1 MKRRKYLSLFL
12 KVIVVVITLGL
23 VVASSFFI
31 FKGDFFK
38 IKKVSCLID
47 EAACPGEI
55 WTKLLSLS
63 IGQNILFF
71 PQRPL
76 EDEIKAS
83 FPQIGEMVVAKIL
96 PETLAFSLELR
107 KATAA
112 FTQKV
117 ESSTESA
124 TPATDFFIADE
135 EGMVFQKIT
144 SSLDLPRVFLTNLEG
159 ISVGQ
164 QIISKELTQTLA
176 LIVLL
181 SKLDL
186 KPEMIEVSEKGILVW
201 LKDELEV
208 SFSSQ
213 KEATAQVGSLQL
225 ILSRTKI
232 EGKRLKRVDLRFD
245 KPVIVEK

>member
-1 MKRRKYLSLFL
+1 MRRRKYLSLFL
-12 KVIVVVITLGL
+12 KAMVVIGVFGL
-23 VVASSFFI
+23 LVASSFFI
-31 FKGDFFK
+31 LKGDFFK
-38 IKKVSCLID
+38 IKKVSCLIS

-76 EDEIKAS
+76 EEEIKAS
-83 FPQIGEMVVAKIL
+83 FPQIGEVAVGKIL
-96 PETLAFSLELR
+96 PETLAFSLKLR

-112 FTQKV
+112 FTQKM

-124 TPATDFFIADE
+124 TAAADFFIADE
-135 EGMVFQKIT
+135 EGMVFQKTT
-144 SSLDLPRVFLTNLEG
+144 SSLNLPKVLLVNLEG

-164 QIISKELTQTLA
+164 QITSQGLDQTLS

-186 KPEMIEVSEKGILVW
+186 KPKTIEVSEKGILAR
-201 LKDELEV
+201 LEDGLEV
-208 SFSSQ
+208 FFSSQ
-213 KEATAQVGSLQL
+213 KEATGQVGSLQL

-232 EGKRLKRVDLRFD
+232 EGKRLERVDLRFD
-245 KPVIVEK
+245 KPVIIEK

>member
-1 MKRRKYLSLFL
+1 MRRRKYLSLFL
-12 KVIVVVITLGL
+12 KVIVVVAVFGL
-23 VVASSFFI
+23 LVTSSFFI
-31 FKGDFFK
+31 LKGDFFK
-38 IKKVSCLID
+38 IKKVNCLIG

-71 PQRPL
+71 HQRPL
-76 EDEIKAS
+76 GEEIRVS
-83 FPQIGEMVVAKIL
+83 FPQIGEVAVAKIL
-96 PETLAFSLELR
+96 PETLAFSLKLR
-107 KATAA
+107 KASVA
-112 FTQKV
+112 FTQKI

-124 TPATDFFIADE
+124 MPAADFFIADE
-135 EGMVFQKIT
+135 EGMVFQKTT
-144 SSLDLPRVFLTNLEG
+144 SSLDLPRILLTNLEG

-164 QIISKELTQTLA
+164 QITSKELTQTLS

-181 SKLDL
+181 LKLDL
-186 KPEMIEVSEKGILVW
+186 KPETIEVSEKGILVR

-208 SFSSQ
+208 FFSFQ

-245 KPVIVEK
+245 KPVIIEK